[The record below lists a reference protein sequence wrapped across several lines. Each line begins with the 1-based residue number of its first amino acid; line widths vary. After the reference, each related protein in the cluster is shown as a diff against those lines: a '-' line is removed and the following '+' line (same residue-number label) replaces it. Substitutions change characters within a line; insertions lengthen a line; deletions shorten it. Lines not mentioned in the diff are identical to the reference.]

1 MFSIWL
7 HLLSNPRSQVLSI
20 LKNCD
25 SCANK
30 FLCHSI
36 SDRGNAHHQ
45 CSLDPVIP
53 LFLSLNFQCLIDI
66 SSKLSYSNLLLENP
80 PPGNYK
86 TLSSFEMD
94 NRAVMPK
101 TNYYSFGNSAT
112 REQVNKVY
120 NPLDNSPRGSEARQL
135 PGPGQYSFK
144 N

>member
-1 MFSIWL
+1 VRI
-7 HLLSNPRSQVLSI
+7 N
-20 LKNCD
+20 
-25 SCANK
+25 
-30 FLCHSI
+30 
-36 SDRGNAHHQ
+36 
-45 CSLDPVIP
+45 
-53 LFLSLNFQCLIDI
+53 
-66 SSKLSYSNLLLENP
+66 ENP